1 MSWKEA
7 IFLGLGLADIL
18 GLICVIG
25 TVWGI
30 KMMSSPA
37 TAVNGNLL
45 GAASMA
51 GAIIVTLVSE
61 GIVGIG
67 VLWVAMAVGTVLGY
81 VMAVRVAMIQ
91 MPQMVALLNG
101 FGGGSSAIVSLMTLF
116 ATMWAT
122 GAAAFG
128 PFEKV
133 TAVLGLIVGGITFS
147 GSLIAAAKLAGKIS
161 QRPIIFERQSTI
173 NNSALVVT
181 MALGLMAVV
190 SSGAAMTVYSTLVL
204 IGSLAYGVLFT
215 IKVGGADM
223 PITVSLLNSFSGVAA
238 SISGFAISN
247 PLLIAI
253 GAVVGASGLILTQI
267 MCRAMNR
274 SLGQVLAGKTTVL
287 HRPSGQPAAAVS
299 ARPSRPVQPGAVPA
313 QASPAAG
320 ASTPSG
326 EPEYI
331 RLARSAKR
339 VIVVPG
345 YGMALAQ
352 AQGDVKALMDRLE
365 AGGAEVKVAIHP
377 VAGRMPGHMNVLL
390 AEVDV
395 PYDKLYEMDQVNDEF
410 ADADLA
416 IVVGAND
423 VINPAANTAEGTPI
437 YGMPILNVHEAK
449 HVVIFNYDTKPGY
462 AGVDNPLY
470 EPSDRVTLLL
480 GDAATTVRKFMDDI
494 EATATACAGGS
505 AEPAAPKAEYAE
517 IARKAE
523 RVIVVPGYGMALAQA
538 QGDVKALMDRLEA
551 NGAEVKVAIHPVAGR
566 MPGHMNV
573 LLAEVDVPYDKLY
586 EMDQVNDEFAD
597 ADLAIVVGANDVI
610 NPAANTAEG
619 TPIYGMPIL
628 NVHEAK
634 HVVIFNYD
642 TKPGYAGVDNPLY
655 EPSDK
660 VTLIL
665 GDAAKTVREFMKEVG
680 L

>member
-30 KMMSSPA
+30 KMMSSPT
-37 TAVNGNLL
+37 TAVSGNLL
-45 GAASMA
+45 GAVGMA

-81 VMAVRVAMIQ
+81 VMAARVAMIQ

-101 FGGGSSAIVSLMTLF
+101 FGGGSSAIVSLMTLV
-116 ATMWAT
+116 ATVWAT
-122 GAAAFG
+122 GTVAFG
-128 PFEKV
+128 AFEKV
-133 TAVLGLIVGGITFS
+133 TAVLGLMVGGVTFS
-147 GSLIAAAKLAGKIS
+147 GSLVAAGKLAGKIN
-161 QRPIIFERQSTI
+161 QRPVIFERQSAI
-173 NNSALVVT
+173 NNLALIVTVV
-181 MALGLMAVV
+181 LGVSAVV
-190 SSGAAMTVYSTLVL
+190 SDGGAMVVYAVLVL
-204 IGSLAYGVLFT
+204 IASLAYGVLFT

-238 SISGFAISN
+238 SISGFAIGN

-274 SLGQVLAGKTTVL
+274 TLGQVLAGKTTVL
-287 HRPSGQPAAAVS
+287 HKANGRQAAAVS
-299 ARPSRPVQPGAVPA
+299 AQHSRPAQPGGVAA
-313 QASPAAG
+313 QASPAAPEP
-320 ASTPSG
+320 ACAG

-331 RLARSAKR
+331 RLARSAKS

-352 AQGDVKALMDRLE
+352 AQGDVKALMDQLE

-410 ADADLA
+410 AQTDVA

-437 YGMPILNVHEAK
+437 YGMPILNVHEAR
-449 HVVIFNYDTKPGY
+449 HVI
-462 AGVDNPLY
+462 
-470 EPSDRVTLLL
+470 
-480 GDAATTVRKFMDDI
+480 
-494 EATATACAGGS
+494 
-505 AEPAAPKAEYAE
+505 
-517 IARKAE
+517 
-523 RVIVVPGYGMALAQA
+523 
-538 QGDVKALMDRLEA
+538 
-551 NGAEVKVAIHPVAGR
+551 
-566 MPGHMNV
+566 
-573 LLAEVDVPYDKLY
+573 
-586 EMDQVNDEFAD
+586 
-597 ADLAIVVGANDVI
+597 
-610 NPAANTAEG
+610 
-619 TPIYGMPIL
+619 
-628 NVHEAK
+628 
-634 HVVIFNYD
+634 IFNYD

-665 GDAAKTVREFMKEVG
+665 GDAAGTVREFMKEVG

>member
-1 MSWKEA
+1 
-7 IFLGLGLADIL
+7 
-18 GLICVIG
+18 
-25 TVWGI
+25 
-30 KMMSSPA
+30 MSSPT

-67 VLWVAMAVGTVLGY
+67 ILWVAMAVGTVLGY
-81 VMAVRVAMIQ
+81 VMAIKVAMIE

-101 FGGGSSAIVSLMTLF
+101 FGGGSSAIVSLMTLV
-116 ATMWAT
+116 ATVWTAGT
-122 GAAAFG
+122 VTFGA
-128 PFEKV
+128 FEKV
-133 TAVLGLIVGGITFS
+133 TAVLGLIVGGVTFS
-147 GSLIAAAKLAGKIS
+147 GSLVAAGKLAAKIN
-161 QRPIIFERQSTI
+161 QRPIIFERQSAI
-173 NNSALVVT
+173 NNLALIVT
-181 MALGLMAVV
+181 MVLGVSAIVSDGTGMVVYAV
-190 SSGAAMTVYSTLVL
+190 LVL

-238 SISGFAISN
+238 SISGFAIGN

-274 SLGQVLAGKTTVL
+274 TLGQVLAGKTTVL
-287 HRPSGQPAAAVS
+287 HPTHGQKAAAGS
-299 ARPSRPVQPGAVPA
+299 AGPSRPVQPSGAPA
-313 QASPAAG
+313 QAPPTAAEPAPA
-320 ASTPSG
+320 G
-326 EPEYI
+326 EPNYI
-331 RLARSAKR
+331 GIAWSAKS

-410 ADADLA
+410 AKTDLV

-449 HVVIFNYDTKPGY
+449 HVIIFNYDTKPGY

-470 EPSDRVTLLL
+470 EPSDKVTLLL
-480 GDAATTVRKFMDDI
+480 GDAATTVRKFMGDI
-494 EATATACAGGS
+494 EATATATASAGGS
-505 AEPAAPKAEYAE
+505 AEPAESKAELVQITRE
-517 IARKAE
+517 ARS
-523 RVIVVPGYGMALAQA
+523 VIVVPGYGMALAQA

-551 NGAEVKVAIHPVAGR
+551 GGAEVKVAIHPVAGR

-586 EMDQVNDEFAD
+586 EMDQVNDEFAQT
-597 ADLAIVVGANDVI
+597 DLAVVVGANDVI

-634 HVVIFNYD
+634 HVIIFNYD

-665 GDAAKTVREFMKEVG
+665 GDAAKTVREFMNEVG

>member
-1 MSWKEA
+1 MTLVATVWTA
-7 IFLGLGLADIL
+7 
-18 GLICVIG
+18 G
-25 TVWGI
+25 TV
-30 KMMSSPA
+30 
-37 TAVNGNLL
+37 TF
-45 GAASMA
+45 GA
-51 GAIIVTLVSE
+51 
-61 GIVGIG
+61 
-67 VLWVAMAVGTVLGY
+67 
-81 VMAVRVAMIQ
+81 
-91 MPQMVALLNG
+91 
-101 FGGGSSAIVSLMTLF
+101 
-116 ATMWAT
+116 
-122 GAAAFG
+122 
-128 PFEKV
+128 FEKV
-133 TAVLGLIVGGITFS
+133 TAVLGLIVGGVTFS
-147 GSLIAAAKLAGKIS
+147 GSLVAAGKLAAKIN
-161 QRPIIFERQSTI
+161 QRPIIFERQSAI
-173 NNSALVVT
+173 NNLALIVT
-181 MALGLMAVV
+181 MVLGVSAIVSDGTGMVVYAV
-190 SSGAAMTVYSTLVL
+190 LVL

-238 SISGFAISN
+238 SISGFAIGN

-274 SLGQVLAGKTTVL
+274 TLGQVLAGKTTVL
-287 HRPSGQPAAAVS
+287 HPAHGQKAAAGS
-299 ARPSRPVQPGAVPA
+299 AGPSRPVQPGGAPA
-313 QASPAAG
+313 QAPPTAAEPAPA
-320 ASTPSG
+320 G
-326 EPEYI
+326 EPNYI
-331 RLARSAKR
+331 GIARSAKS

-410 ADADLA
+410 AKTDLV

-449 HVVIFNYDTKPGY
+449 HVIIFNYDTKPGY

-470 EPSDRVTLLL
+470 EPSDKVTLLL
-480 GDAATTVRKFMDDI
+480 GDAATTVRKFMGDI
-494 EATATACAGGS
+494 EATATATASAGGS
-505 AEPAAPKAEYAE
+505 AEPAESKAELVQITRE
-517 IARKAE
+517 ARS
-523 RVIVVPGYGMALAQA
+523 VIVVPGYGMALAQA

-551 NGAEVKVAIHPVAGR
+551 GGAEVKVAIHPVAGR

-586 EMDQVNDEFAD
+586 EMDQVNDEFAQT
-597 ADLAIVVGANDVI
+597 DLAVVVGANDVI

-634 HVVIFNYD
+634 HVIIFNYD

-660 VTLIL
+660 VALIL
-665 GDAAKTVREFMKEVG
+665 GDAAKTVREFMNEVG

>member
-37 TAVNGNLL
+37 TAVSGNLL

-81 VMAVRVAMIQ
+81 IMAVRVAMIE

-101 FGGGSSAIVSLMTLF
+101 FGGGSSAIVSLMTLV
-116 ATMWAT
+116 ATVWAAST
-122 GAAAFG
+122 VTFG
-128 PFEKV
+128 EFEKV

-147 GSLIAAAKLAGKIS
+147 GSLIAASKLAGKIN
-161 QRPIIFERQSTI
+161 QRPIIFERQSAI
-173 NNSALVVT
+173 NNLALIVT
-181 MALGLMAVV
+181 MVLGV
-190 SSGAAMTVYSTLVL
+190 SAIVSDGAAMVVYAVLVL

-238 SISGFAISN
+238 SISGFAIGN

-274 SLGQVLAGKTTVL
+274 TLGQVLAGKTTVL
-287 HRPSGQPAAAVS
+287 HKAHGQKAAAGS
-299 ARPSRPVQPGAVPA
+299 SGPSRPIQPQLGGAPA
-313 QASPAAG
+313 QASPATVQPAP
-320 ASTPSG
+320 AG
-326 EPEYI
+326 EPNYI
-331 RLARSAKR
+331 RLARSAKS

-365 AGGAEVKVAIHP
+365 AGGAQVKVAIHP

-410 ADADLA
+410 AQTDLA

-437 YGMPILNVHEAK
+437 YGMPILNVHQAK

-470 EPSDRVTLLL
+470 QPSDKVTLLL
-480 GDAATTVRKFMDDI
+480 GDAATTVRKFMGDI
-494 EATATACAGGS
+494 EATASAGDS
-505 AEPAAPKAEYAE
+505 ADPAESRAEYVQITREA
-517 IARKAE
+517 KS
-523 RVIVVPGYGMALAQA
+523 VIVVPGYGMALAQA

-551 NGAEVKVAIHPVAGR
+551 GGARVKVAIHPVAGR

-586 EMDQVNDEFAD
+586 EMDQVNDEFAQT
-597 ADLAIVVGANDVI
+597 DLVIVVGANDVI

-628 NVHEAK
+628 NVQQAK

-655 EPSDK
+655 QPSDK
-660 VTLIL
+660 VTLLL
-665 GDAAKTVREFMKEVG
+665 GDAATTVPKFMGEVG